1 MRFPMNTY
9 QGEGTSREE
18 QFQINVITSLICGFY
33 FILFFFKWQFPF
45 WHIQQLFQGGFIFG
59 EASSSHFFNYFDT
72 TITLSEHLFLQS
84 SCFFKDLRFR
94 KSHFLAAVI
103 FSEYLIFRNKTS
115 TEQPYCKNS
124 KFFRAVTFQNSYFLG
139 GVIAWNKDIYGRAP
153 LIKADTS
160 TQNQHFQKS
169 YIFEKPS
176 FPGELPFQ
184 SGHFSKRHYFLQQ
197 QPFQKSYKHIFSEEL
212 LFHSY
217 A

>member
-1 MRFPMNTY
+1 M
-9 QGEGTSREE
+9 
-18 QFQINVITSLICGFY
+18 I
-33 FILFFFKWQFPF
+33 FILFYFFSNGSFPSGIF
-45 WHIQQLFQGGFIFG
+45 SNFFRAALFSEKLLLHTSLTTSTQQLLFPSIC
-59 EASSSHFFNYFDT
+59 FFRAAA
-72 TITLSEHLFLQS
+72 
-84 SCFFKDLRFR
+84 FFKDLRFR

-176 FPGELPFQ
+176 FPGGLPF
-184 SGHFSKRHYFLQQ
+184 
-197 QPFQKSYKHIFSEEL
+197 
-212 LFHSY
+212 
-217 A
+217 